1 MGRLRLED
9 IHLDELYI
17 TGGMKTDAGK
27 NRMVPI
33 HSRIVDLVRKNYEN
47 AQSLESEFLLNDP
60 DSPKGGIHIT
70 YDKYAG
76 RFFKVM
82 EALPFSQEHRPH
94 DPRNT
99 FVTRMKKAGVDP
111 LVVKRLVGH
120 KINDVTEKVYT
131 YRDLDWLREDI
142 EKMS

>member
-1 MGRLRLED
+1 
-9 IHLDELYI
+9 
-17 TGGMKTDAGK
+17 
-27 NRMVPI
+27 
-33 HSRIVDLVRKNYEN
+33 
-47 AQSLESEFLLNDP
+47 
-60 DSPKGGIHIT
+60 
-70 YDKYAG
+70 
-76 RFFKVM
+76 M
-82 EALPFSQEHRPH
+82 EALPFNQEHRPH

>member
-47 AQSLESEFLLNDP
+47 AQSLGREFLLN
-60 DSPKGGIHIT
+60 
-70 YDKYAG
+70 
-76 RFFKVM
+76 
-82 EALPFSQEHRPH
+82 
-94 DPRNT
+94 
-99 FVTRMKKAGVDP
+99 
-111 LVVKRLVGH
+111 VV
-120 KINDVTEKVYT
+120 T
-131 YRDLDWLREDI
+131 YRMPTHQILAHFTTSHTKFSFLVFGI
-142 EKMS
+142 KKVPQPL